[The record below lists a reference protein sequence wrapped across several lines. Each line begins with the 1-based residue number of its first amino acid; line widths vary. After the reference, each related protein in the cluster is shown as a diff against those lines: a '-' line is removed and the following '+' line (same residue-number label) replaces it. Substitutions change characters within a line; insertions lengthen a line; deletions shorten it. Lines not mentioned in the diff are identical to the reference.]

1 MFCTTQVPK
10 FIVFTACSAFLF
22 AKTLVLAVFCAAR
35 VPKLMVFTAFSA
47 PKMPVFCTARS
58 RREICKN
65 TDICSVLYS
74 SSPKTHGIDEISAFF
89 FAKTLVFA
97 VFCAAQV
104 PKLMIFT
111 AFSAPKMPPKMRT
124 RGESNPNVT
133 LLPPEVVKKNPYK
146 FAIRFFTLSFFFLP
160 YRFTG
165 FGHSIIFRQTW
176 RGSCTCD
183 SNQEITSSVSM
194 ISGWWCLKLVFGLIL
209 LSFLLSFCVLCRVHS
224 PNPCPWDTRL
234 LDLFM
239 QC

>member
-10 FIVFTACSAFLF
+10 FIVFTAFSAFLF

-74 SSPKTHGIDEISAFF
+74 SSPKTHGIYEISAFF

-97 VFCAAQV
+97 VFCAARV

-133 LLPPEVVKKNPYK
+133 LLPPGTWPGKTLKKHALHCSYLRQK
-146 FAIRFFTLSFFFLP
+146 WHALP
-160 YRFTG
+160 RPAPRPPSYSLCSQTATIQLAG
-165 FGHSIIFRQTW
+165 FRNIYNSMYSMHMYIYIYIYIYISIYIHM
-176 RGSCTCD
+176 CIYIYIYMYIC
-183 SNQEITSSVSM
+183 I
-194 ISGWWCLKLVFGLIL
+194 
-209 LSFLLSFCVLCRVHS
+209 
-224 PNPCPWDTRL
+224 
-234 LDLFM
+234 
-239 QC
+239 

>member
-10 FIVFTACSAFLF
+10 FIVLTAFSAFLF

-74 SSPKTHGIDEISAFF
+74 SSPKSHSIYEISAFF
-89 FAKTLVFA
+89 FTKTLVFA
-97 VFCAAQV
+97 VFCAARV

-133 LLPPEVVKKNPYK
+133 LLPPGTWPGKTLKKHALHCSYLRQK
-146 FAIRFFTLSFFFLP
+146 WHALP
-160 YRFTG
+160 RPAPRPPSYSLCSQTATIQLAG
-165 FGHSIIFRQTW
+165 FRNIYI
-176 RGSCTCD
+176 
-183 SNQEITSSVSM
+183 
-194 ISGWWCLKLVFGLIL
+194 
-209 LSFLLSFCVLCRVHS
+209 
-224 PNPCPWDTRL
+224 
-234 LDLFM
+234 
-239 QC
+239 